1 MAYARRQPCDSY
13 FVESQDSFPA
23 ASNQDYVKMI
33 GRRRQQAMADMLSK
47 QAYEGYVE
55 DIVAHMKQMEDETL
69 PDVAS
74 IDIQQEIKWFMRPY
88 LIDFLV
94 EAHAAFQLLP
104 ETLFLAVNLL
114 DRYCSRRVVY
124 KRHYQLVGCAALLI
138 AAKYGDKKE
147 RVPLIRELKSMCC
160 SLYDEEMF
168 TQMEWHVL
176 NTLGWAIGHPTVDT
190 WLHLAL
196 YEAAD
201 DAEVEHMT
209 LYLTEIAMYHK
220 DFVGSKPSVM
230 AGAALALARGIL
242 CRPEVMD
249 THNLNE
255 NMTLLQLSQK
265 LERPSQ
271 VLQRKYASPHMSR
284 VSVVLEN
291 FLQQQEA
298 ASRRAIPPTPPYSAV
313 ASGKMEATPD
323 MFPGTPQKPYGNMVN
338 GYMTPPITPEGEYFV
353 NGNEIKGYQARCP
366 VTPSNNNPY
375 VQPQVQYQSY
385 QQDMVM
391 N

>member
-1 MAYARRQPCDSY
+1 
-13 FVESQDSFPA
+13 
-23 ASNQDYVKMI
+23 
-33 GRRRQQAMADMLSK
+33 
-47 QAYEGYVE
+47 
-55 DIVAHMKQMEDETL
+55 
-69 PDVAS
+69 
-74 IDIQQEIKWFMRPY
+74 MRPY

-124 KRHYQLVGCAALLI
+124 KRHYQLVGCSALLI

-160 SLYDEEMF
+160 SLYDEDMF

-176 NTLGWAIGHPTVDT
+176 NTLGWVVGHPTVDN
-190 WLHLAL
+190 WLQLAL
-196 YEAAD
+196 Y
-201 DAEVEHMT
+201 DAPEDTEVEHMT
-209 LYLTEIAMYHK
+209 LYLAEIATYHK
-220 DFVGSKPSVM
+220 DFVGIKPSVM
-230 AGAALALARGIL
+230 ASAALALARGIL
-242 CRPEVMD
+242 RRPEIMD
-249 THNLNE
+249 THNHHE

-265 LERPSQ
+265 LDRPSQ
-271 VLQRKYASPHMSR
+271 VLMRKYASPHMSG
-284 VSVVLEN
+284 VSTTLEN

-298 ASRRAIPPTPPYSAV
+298 ASRRANPPTPAYNPAAAQKV
-313 ASGKMEATPD
+313 DPTPE
-323 MFPGTPQKPYGNMVN
+323 MFPGTPQKLFGNMVN

-353 NGNEIKGYQARCP
+353 SGNDAKGYYQAPRCP
-366 VTPSNNNPY
+366 VTPTPSSNHPY
-375 VQPQVQYQSY
+375 LQSQTQYQSY